1 MNCLNF
7 TYNRPLLMLLILLL
21 ILGFGV
27 EFPQLYI
34 YDSYPNCQFVG
45 LTYTGRYCFHVLLRS
60 ERDQPQNCLYSAL
73 AELKNWF
80 KASKHIK
87 LNHMCHIHSF
97 IGMCR
102 MRQFFA
108 IVRSFFHSSLL
119 CTLSLPPVS
128 QLVFHP
134 SLLCLAFYFLVCQ
147 IHT

>member
-1 MNCLNF
+1 MLIIV
-7 TYNRPLLMLLILLL
+7 LLI

-34 YDSYPNCQFVG
+34 NDSCPNCQFAG
-45 LTYTGRYCFHVLLRS
+45 LTYTCRCYCYHLLLRP
-60 ERDQPQNCLYSAL
+60 ERDQFQKCLSSAL

-134 SLLCLAFYFLVCQ
+134 SLLCLAFYFLVCL
-147 IHT
+147 